1 MINKLIYRFMC
12 AYDSLWRRFH
22 KVEKI
27 DELISISLEKYTGE
41 RRELSDGASIEAGD
55 CLAILHFNRECFG
68 DMQNPSRSALRFRRL
83 LVASLVNLA
92 ARMKTDPRLG
102 EVKALY
108 GVTWFPPHGEKVGF
122 IIERLP
128 DSFRNRMRQF
138 YFRLLLKVFF
148 PALAARENN
157 RLQPHAFWLTR
168 QSLYQYFS
176 KESLSDEFRIRK
188 ARAQS
193 ANAPKPEQGPEPEQA
208 TSYS

>member
-1 MINKLIYRFMC
+1 MINKIIYRVMC
-12 AYDSLWRRFH
+12 AYDSLWRRVH
-22 KVEKI
+22 RVEKI
-27 DELISISLEKYTGE
+27 DELISISLEKYSGE
-41 RRELSDGASIEAGD
+41 RRDLPDGSSILPGD
-55 CLAILHFNRECFG
+55 CLAILHFNRECFAKI
-68 DMQNPSRSALRFRRL
+68 QNPARSALRFRRL
-83 LVASLVNLA
+83 LVASLVSLS
-92 ARMKTDPRLG
+92 ARMKTDERLRN
-102 EVKALY
+102 VKALY

-176 KESLSDEFRIRK
+176 EESHSDEFRIRK
-188 ARAQS
+188 ARAASLQTTDTPTKS
-193 ANAPKPEQGPEPEQA
+193 TPA
-208 TSYS
+208 TGYS